1 MTWCT
6 SQKNTNKFLAA
17 DRLAPH
23 HACSIVLQIDGQC
36 RLHSA
41 TSWYHRFGLQHS
53 LDHTQGVMQRA
64 LHLITHEII
73 CPAQDERRTRTCL
86 CAEIHRGKREVNKA
100 KFFAMQNTSTRFL
113 AMECAEYV
121 TVSSSNV
128 LCLWSNTIYI
138 TKLRSNTHK

>member
-1 MTWCT
+1 MMTWCT
-6 SQKNTNKFLAA
+6 SHKNTNKFPAA

-23 HACSIVLQIDGQC
+23 HACSVVLQIDGQRC
-36 RLHSA
+36 LHSA

-86 CAEIHRGKREVNKA
+86 CAEIHRGKWKVNKT
-100 KFFAMQNTSTRFL
+100 KLFAMQNTSTRSR
-113 AMECAEYV
+113 AMELSAKCAEYM
-121 TVSSSNV
+121 SHCHQMCCDLLSNA
-128 LCLWSNTIYI
+128 SYI
-138 TKLRSNTHK
+138 TK